1 MWELIK
7 ANRRRSMV
15 LLVLMA
21 VLMMLLGGILGQCIG
36 LMQPQHNMINTYMET
51 QKSGESFTGY
61 AVKTFGQSLMNNPY
75 WIFGMVIAFIIWLI
89 QAMVAYF
96 AGSDIMLSVSGAREI
111 DSNTHPVLFNVV
123 DEMTIA
129 AGLNKRPR
137 IFIIP
142 TEVPNAFATGTKSDN
157 TAVAVTAGLLGRLNR
172 DELQG
177 VIAHEMSHIANRDV
191 MFMTMVGIMLGT
203 IVLVSEVFLRSLFY
217 SNMGGRYSSNKRD
230 NGGGALLMVI
240 AIVFAII
247 APILAQIIYFAIS
260 RKREYLA
267 DATAVRYTRY
277 PKGLADALEK
287 ISAGSGKIEQANKV
301 TAPMYINNPTGTRAA
316 VSLTSTH
323 PPIEKRIM
331 ILRKLSGDV
340 GFQGYEQAYQSIN
353 HGSCIPGKELHDA
366 EQVQPKNQAAVAAV
380 VTAAAAARST
390 GDLIMKMN
398 DYKFINCDCGLKL
411 KIPPKFNKTKAKC
424 PKCGTVHEIK

>member
-1 MWELIK
+1 M
-7 ANRRRSMV
+7 
-15 LLVLMA
+15 LLTLMA
-21 VLMMLLGGILGQCIG
+21 VLMMLLGGVLGQCIG
-36 LMQPQHNMINTYMET
+36 LMQPQHNMINTYMDT
-51 QKSGESFTGY
+51 QKSGGSFTGY
-61 AVKTFGQSLMNNPY
+61 AVKTFGESLLHDPY
-75 WIFGMVIAFIIWLI
+75 WILGMAIAFIIWLI
-89 QAMVAYF
+89 QALVAYF
-96 AGSDIMLSVSGAREI
+96 AGGNIMLSVSGAKEI
-111 DSNTHPVLFNVV
+111 DSDTHPVLFNVV

-129 AGLNKRPR
+129 AGMNKRPR

-142 TEVPNAFATGTKSDN
+142 TAVPNAFATGTKPENS
-157 TAVAVTAGLLGRLNR
+157 AVAVTAGLLGRLNR

-191 MFMTMVGIMLGT
+191 MFMTMVGVMLGT

-217 SNMGGRYSSNKRD
+217 SSMGRYSSNRKN
-230 NGGGALLMVI
+230 NGGNAVIMVI
-240 AIVFAII
+240 AIIFAIL

-287 ISAGSGKIEQANKV
+287 ISNGSGKIEQANKV

-331 ILRKLSGDV
+331 ILRKMSGDV
-340 GFQGYEQAYQSIN
+340 GLNGYEEAYQSVN
-353 HGSCIPGKELHDA
+353 HNSCIPGKELHEA
-366 EQVQPKNQAAVAAV
+366 EKVQAKTQAAVTAA

-398 DYKFINCDCGLKL
+398 DYKFINCNCGLKL

-424 PKCGTVHEIK
+424 PKCGTVHSI